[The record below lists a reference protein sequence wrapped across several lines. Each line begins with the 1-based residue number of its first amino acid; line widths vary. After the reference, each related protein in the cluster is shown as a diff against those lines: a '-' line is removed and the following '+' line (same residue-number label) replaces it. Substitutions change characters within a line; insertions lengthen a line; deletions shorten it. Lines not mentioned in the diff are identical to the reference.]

1 MIDVKNLRENP
12 EIYKENTKRKFRDSK
27 VVDSVLKLD
36 VEWRKIKSEADN
48 VRSERN
54 KISEQINQEKKK
66 GKDVSHLIK
75 RAREIPEILGKIE
88 EKENEISARLKR
100 ELYKIPNLMSKRVPI
115 GKDDSENKVEKV
127 YGKPKKKSFPILSH
141 VEITENLGIADFDS
155 SARVSGTGFY
165 YLQGELALLN
175 RALINYAIDI
185 MRKKGFV
192 YVETP
197 LMLKYEII
205 DNVVDLNDQEKMIY
219 RISNDNV
226 SLIGTSEHSLIG
238 RFAGQEINEKKLPI
252 KHTSYSMCFR
262 KEIGGKGI
270 DEKGLF
276 RTHQFN
282 KVEMVVICEPKDSE
296 KSFEELKKITIEIFK
311 GLDIPIRVLKICSG
325 DLGDLKYYSDDIE
338 AWSPRQKKYFEV
350 GSCSNLTD
358 AQARRLGISTRIK
371 GERIV
376 PHTLN
381 NTAIATS
388 RALVAIL
395 ENHQQKDGSIKIP
408 KALWKYTG
416 FKEIRKSPSFPTRL
430 GKKEI
435 KRKAEKKKNE
445 NKKSKRRR

>member
-1 MIDVKNLRENP
+1 MIDIKLLRENP
-12 EIYKENTKRKFRDSK
+12 EIYRENAKKKFRNPSL
-27 VVDSVLKLD
+27 VDSVLKID
-36 VEWRKIKSEADN
+36 AEWRKIKSEADGI
-48 VRSERN
+48 RSERN

-75 RAREIPEILGKIE
+75 RAREIPEILKRIE
-88 EKENEISARLKR
+88 EKENNIYEKLEKEI
-100 ELYKIPNLMSKRVPI
+100 YKIPNLMSKRVPI
-115 GKDDSENKVEKV
+115 GKDDSENKVEKI
-127 YGKPKKKSFPILSH
+127 YGKPKKKSF
-141 VEITENLGIADFDS
+141 EIKNHAEIAEALGVADFDS

-165 YLQGELALLN
+165 YLEGELALLN

-185 MRKKGFV
+185 MRKKGFT

-197 LMLKYEII
+197 LMLKNEII
-205 DNVVDLNDQEKMIY
+205 NQVTDLNDQEKMIY
-219 RISNDNV
+219 RIANDDV

-282 KVEMVVICEPKDSE
+282 KIEMIVICEPKESE
-296 KSFEELKKITIEIFK
+296 KFFEEMKKIAIEIFK
-311 GLDIPIRVLKICSG
+311 GLEISVRVLKICSG
-325 DLGDLKYYSDDIE
+325 DLGDLKYEQVDIE
-338 AWSPRQKKYFEV
+338 AYSPRQKKYFEV

-358 AQARRLGISTRIK
+358 AQARKLGISTRIK
-371 GERIV
+371 GVRIT

-408 KALWKYTG
+408 KALWKYMG
-416 FKEIRKSPSFPTRL
+416 F
-430 GKKEI
+430 KEI
-435 KRKAEKKKNE
+435 KRKVEKKKKNDD
-445 NKKSKRRR
+445 NKKSKRKR